1 MLNLAT
7 ILLQNDDGGGGLF
20 GALFSGL
27 GMICWL
33 IFMIIIIAAMWK
45 VYAKA
50 GKPGWAAIIPF
61 YNIWVLLEIIGRP
74 GWWLILFFV
83 PFVNFI
89 IAIIVSID
97 LAKSFGKSA
106 AYGIVLLF
114 FFNVIGYLMLGFG
127 NAEYVGPA
135 AK

>member
-1 MLNLAT
+1 MLNLASVM
-7 ILLQNDDGGGGLF
+7 LQNDDSSGVFAALF
-20 GALFSGL
+20 GGVY
-27 GMICWL
+27 MICWL
-33 IFMIIIIAAMWK
+33 IFVIILIAAMWK

-74 GWWLILFFV
+74 GWWIILFFI

-114 FFNVIGYLMLGFG
+114 FLNVIGYLMLGFG
-127 NAEYVGPA
+127 SADYKGPSA
-135 AK
+135 S

>member
-7 ILLQNDDGGGGLF
+7 ILLQNDDSGGIFAALF
-20 GALFSGL
+20 GGL
-27 GMICWL
+27 GMICWF
-33 IFMIIIIAAMWK
+33 IFIIILIAAMWK
-45 VYAKA
+45 IYAKA
-50 GKPGWAAIIPF
+50 GKPGWSAIIPF
-61 YNIWVLLEIIGRP
+61 YNIWVLLEIVGRP
-74 GWWLILFFV
+74 GWWLILFFI

-106 AYGIVLLF
+106 AYGIILLF

-127 NAEYVGPA
+127 SAEYEGPSA
-135 AK
+135 A

>member
-7 ILLQNDDGGGGLF
+7 IILQNDDGSGILAALFGGLY
-20 GALFSGL
+20 
-27 GMICWL
+27 MICMS
-33 IFMIIIIAAMWK
+33 IFIIILIAAMWK
-45 VYAKA
+45 VYTKA
-50 GKPGWAAIIPF
+50 GKPGWASIIPF

-74 GWWLILFFV
+74 GWWLILFFI

-127 NAEYVGPA
+127 DAKYQGPSA
-135 AK
+135 M

>member
-7 ILLQNDDGGGGLF
+7 ILLQNDDGGGVFAALF
-20 GALFSGL
+20 GGAY
-27 GMICWL
+27 MICWF
-33 IFMIIIIAAMWK
+33 IFIIILIAAMWK

-61 YNIWVLLEIIGRP
+61 YNIWVLLEIVGRP
-74 GWWLILFFV
+74 GWWIILFFV

-89 IAIIVSID
+89 IAILVSID

-114 FFNVIGYLMLGFG
+114 LLNVIGYLMLGFG
-127 NAEYVGPA
+127 SAEYKGPSA
-135 AK
+135 A

>member
-1 MLNLAT
+1 MLNLAS
-7 ILLQNDDGGGGLF
+7 ILLQEDDGSGIFAALF
-20 GALFSGL
+20 GGVYL
-27 GMICWL
+27 ICMS
-33 IFMIIIIAAMWK
+33 IFVIILIAAMWK
-45 VYAKA
+45 VYTKA
-50 GKPGWAAIIPF
+50 GKPGWASIIPF

-74 GWWLILFFV
+74 GWWLILFFI

-114 FFNVIGYLMLGFG
+114 FLNVIGYLMLGFG
-127 NAEYVGPA
+127 SAEYQGPA
-135 AK
+135 NK